1 LTQQIKIVKYFNSGI
16 FEMSLAIFGAL
27 VIIILA
33 ILFIKISK
41 NEFNK
46 LMSSEMEMSTGRFE
60 EIKV

>member
-1 LTQQIKIVKYFNSGI
+1 
-16 FEMSLAIFGAL
+16 MSLVIFGAL

-33 ILFIKISK
+33 VLFIKISK